1 MSPDCE
7 QPTNVADVNSKPTDD
22 QVAHQSI
29 KNEQKNEK
37 SSSRSTNK
45 TKPQSLPTAPAK
57 KRIKLDQQQ
66 RLADDSRPSS
76 FASSSASLTPS
87 PSPKGEQLNDS
98 LVKEN
103 LLKENLI
110 KEHLVKEGQHLK
122 ENYLRDVQSK
132 DNQLTKDGLVH
143 KSKSVKNVN
152 RPDTP
157 PSADLKTV
165 DQLNSLPALLTPH
178 PALASLPGLPPFAAS
193 NPLVNPDLLSS
204 LQHQQ
209 QHQQLNSLAQLYSA
223 GNAAAHLLS
232 PNSMKNLK
240 FSIDNILQ
248 QKPDQLKNGKFLQE
262 NANGLQL
269 SKLHFQLQQHHLQL
283 QKQHMQFKQQ
293 QSNPAN
299 QSKSPLNENNESND
313 STNFSSSML
322 GSSMVEE
329 SKSNLASIW
338 PGWAYCRS
346 YADPA
351 SGNSRLSSFELSISI

>member
-7 QPTNVADVNSKPTDD
+7 ASANADDLNRSSTGKLD
-22 QVAHQSI
+22 QTALHQSSE
-29 KNEQKNEK
+29 NEQKSEK
-37 SSSRSTNK
+37 SSRSTNK
-45 TKPQSLPTAPAK
+45 RAGLPTAPAK
-57 KRIKLDQQQ
+57 KRIKLE
-66 RLADDSRPSS
+66 RLADEASS
-76 FASSSASLTPS
+76 FSSASLTPS
-87 PSPKGEQLNDS
+87 PSPKGDQLNDS
-98 LVKEN
+98 LIKEN

-110 KEHLVKEGQHLK
+110 KEHLIKESTNLK
-122 ENYLRDVQSK
+122 ENYLKDIQSK
-132 DNQLTKDGLVH
+132 DNLTKESCLKDGREQPFS

-157 PSADLKTV
+157 PSADLKTA
-165 DQLNSLPALLTPH
+165 DQLNSLPSLLAPH
-178 PALASLPGLPPFAAS
+178 PALNGLQQFSSS
-193 NPLVNPDLLSS
+193 NPLVNPDLLTS

-232 PNSMKNLK
+232 PNSMKSLK

-293 QSNPAN
+293 QHQQSNPAT

-313 STNFSSSML
+313 STNFSTSML
-322 GSSMVEE
+322 NSSMVEE

-351 SGNSRLSSFELSISI
+351 SGNFQ

>member
-7 QPTNVADVNSKPTDD
+7 QPASAADLNRSSADELD
-22 QVAHQSI
+22 QTPHQSSESES
-29 KNEQKNEK
+29 KVEK
-37 SSSRSTNK
+37 SSRSTAK
-45 TKPQSLPTAPAK
+45 RQGLPTAPAK
-57 KRIKLDQQQ
+57 KRIKLE
-66 RLADDSRPSS
+66 RLADESRPSS
-76 FASSSASLTPS
+76 FSSASLTPS
-87 PSPKGEQLNDS
+87 PSPKGDQLNDS
-98 LVKEN
+98 LIKEN

-110 KEHLVKEGQHLK
+110 KDHLIKETNNLK
-122 ENYLRDVQSK
+122 ENYLKDIQSK
-132 DNQLTKDGLVH
+132 ENLTKESGIKDGREQAFS
-143 KSKSVKNVN
+143 KSKSVKNIN

-157 PSADLKTV
+157 PLADLKAV
-165 DQLNSLPALLTPH
+165 DQLNGLPALLTPH
-178 PALASLPGLPPFAAS
+178 PALGSLQQFSAS
-193 NPLVNPDLLSS
+193 NPLVNPDLLTS

-293 QSNPAN
+293 QQSNQAN

-322 GSSMVEE
+322 NSSMVEE
-329 SKSNLASIW
+329 SKSNLTSIW

-351 SGNSRLSSFELSISI
+351 SGNLLITVYD

>member
-7 QPTNVADVNSKPTDD
+7 QPANAANVNTPTDD
-22 QVAHQSI
+22 QVARQPI
-29 KNEQKNEK
+29 ENEQKNEK
-37 SSSRSTNK
+37 SSSSRSTNK
-45 TKPQSLPTAPAK
+45 TKQQSLPTAPAK
-57 KRIKLDQQQ
+57 KRIKLEQQQ
-66 RLADDSRPSS
+66 RLADDSPPSS

-87 PSPKGEQLNDS
+87 PSPKGDQLNDS
-98 LVKEN
+98 LIKEN

-110 KEHLVKEGQHLK
+110 KEHLVKESHHNLK

-132 DNQLTKDGLVH
+132 DNQLTKESLVN

-157 PSADLKTV
+157 PSADLKAV

-178 PALASLPGLPPFAAS
+178 PALASLPGLPPFSSS

-204 LQHQQ
+204 LHHQQ
-209 QHQQLNSLAQLYSA
+209 QHQQQLNSLAQLYSA

-248 QKPDQLKNGKFLQE
+248 QKPEQLKNGKFLQE

-293 QSNPAN
+293 QQSNPAH

-351 SGNSRLSSFELSISI
+351 SGN